1 MELVPFR
8 CAQQPCKEV
17 ILVAMTERIQQ
28 SACGAFC
35 LRMQDDQSFAPVRCI
50 VCTQTLKSAGKPVA
64 DLPAKVPIKAPAP
77 QTPHLRDQA
86 T

>member
-8 CAQQPCKEV
+8 CAQPPCKEV

-28 SACGAFC
+28 SDCGTFC
-35 LRMQDDQSFAPVRCI
+35 LRMQDDESFAPVRCI
-50 VCTQTLKSAGKPVA
+50 ACTQTLKSASKPV
-64 DLPAKVPIKAPAP
+64 AKVPIKEPVC